1 MPIASPTIAVPRRI
15 RKTLINYGRHG
26 SDHVEV
32 DCVRHPSYTSFV
44 TINYMQM
51 LLDLMEE
58 RQKWIEKRDESLR
71 EISRLSEL
79 IRATMNMIPAEQL
92 ARYEPIFERI
102 EKRPAGLSTA
112 IRACYTGGTGFA
124 AALRRDA
131 EKGSA
136 EKDQRKDGAGV
147 AGREAEESQHGTAPT
162 GSEEKAWFTPVE
174 IRDALK
180 RMGFPFEN
188 YKANPLASIH
198 TTLKRMVPAEM
209 EVKTLKSGEKAYRL
223 KSAGEWTQAFAE
235 VREWLRSSYSGAV
248 QSAGSVIA
256 VKRKKDADK
265 QTPAEG
271 EKRGTSG
278 SA

>member
-1 MPIASPTIAVPRRI
+1 
-15 RKTLINYGRHG
+15 
-26 SDHVEV
+26 
-32 DCVRHPSYTSFV
+32 V

-58 RQKWIEKRDESLR
+58 RQTWIEKRDESIR

-79 IRATMNMIPAEQL
+79 IRATMNMIPAEQI

-112 IRACYTGGTGFA
+112 IRACYTGATGFA
-124 AALRRDA
+124 QALRREA
-131 EKGSA
+131 KEGSA
-136 EKDQRKDGAGV
+136 GKDQRRDGAGV
-147 AGREAEESQHGTAPT
+147 AGREAKESKP
-162 GSEEKAWFTPVE
+162 EKDAWFTPVE

-209 EVKTLKSGEKAYRL
+209 EVKTLKDGQKAYRL
-223 KSAGEWTQAFAE
+223 KSAGEWTEAFAE
-235 VREWLRSSYSGAV
+235 VRQWLQGSYSV
-248 QSAGSVIA
+248 MQSAGSVIA
-256 VKRKKDADK
+256 VKRNKKDQEKEADE
-265 QTPAEG
+265 QPAPPEEG
-271 EKRGTSG
+271 AKHGTSG
-278 SA
+278 GA

>member
-1 MPIASPTIAVPRRI
+1 
-15 RKTLINYGRHG
+15 
-26 SDHVEV
+26 
-32 DCVRHPSYTSFV
+32 
-44 TINYMQM
+44 MQM

-58 RQKWIEKRDESLR
+58 RQKWIDKRDESIR

-112 IRACYTGGTGFA
+112 IRACYTGGGGLA

-131 EKGSA
+131 EKGQSETTGLGQEKPGA
-136 EKDQRKDGAGV
+136 ERK
-147 AGREAEESQHGTAPT
+147 Q
-162 GSEEKAWFTPVE
+162 WFTPVE
-174 IRDALK
+174 IRDTLK

-209 EVKTLKSGEKAYRL
+209 EVKTLKDGQKAYRL
-223 KSAGEWTQAFAE
+223 KSAGEWTEAFAE
-235 VREWLRSSYSGAV
+235 VRQWLQNSYSVVG
-248 QSAGSVIA
+248 SAGSVMA
-256 VKRKKDADK
+256 VKRNKDTEKDADK
-265 QTPAEG
+265 QTSAEG

-278 SA
+278 GA

>member
-1 MPIASPTIAVPRRI
+1 
-15 RKTLINYGRHG
+15 
-26 SDHVEV
+26 
-32 DCVRHPSYTSFV
+32 V

-58 RQKWIEKRDESLR
+58 RQKWIEKRDESIR

-79 IRATMNMIPAEQL
+79 VRATMNMIPAEQV

-131 EKGSA
+131 EKGQP
-136 EKDQRKDGAGV
+136 K
-147 AGREAEESQHGTAPT
+147 TAAI
-162 GSEEKAWFTPVE
+162 GSEDRDLEKPGTQKPDAERKEWFTPVE

-209 EVKTLKSGEKAYRL
+209 EVKTLKDGQKAYRL
-223 KSAGEWTQAFAE
+223 KSAGEWTEAFAE
-235 VREWLRSSYSGAV
+235 VRQWLKGNFEWHKTAVNAGGGTLVGVRPRSKEEQEQGDKPDQQDPPAKGA
-248 QSAGSVIA
+248 
-256 VKRKKDADK
+256 
-265 QTPAEG
+265 
-271 EKRGTSG
+271 KRGTSG
-278 SA
+278 GA

>member
-1 MPIASPTIAVPRRI
+1 
-15 RKTLINYGRHG
+15 L
-26 SDHVEV
+26 
-32 DCVRHPSYTSFV
+32 

-58 RQKWIEKRDESLR
+58 RQKWIDKRDESIR

-102 EKRPAGLSTA
+102 EKRPVGLSTA

-136 EKDQRKDGAGV
+136 AK
-147 AGREAEESQHGTAPT
+147 REAEESKSETPAT
-162 GSEEKAWFTPVE
+162 GSAKDAWFTPVE

-209 EVKTLKSGEKAYRL
+209 EVKTLKDGQKAYRL
-223 KSAGEWTQAFAE
+223 KSAGEWSAAFAE
-235 VREWLRSSYSGAV
+235 VREWLQDGLSAV
-248 QSAGSVIA
+248 TSAGSVIA
-256 VKRKKDADK
+256 VKRNNKDQQKEADK
-265 QTPAEG
+265 QAPPEG
-271 EKRGTSG
+271 EKHGTSG
-278 SA
+278 GA

>member
-1 MPIASPTIAVPRRI
+1 
-15 RKTLINYGRHG
+15 
-26 SDHVEV
+26 
-32 DCVRHPSYTSFV
+32 
-44 TINYMQM
+44 MQM

-58 RQKWIEKRDESLR
+58 RQKWIEKRDESIR

-79 IRATMNMIPAEQL
+79 VRATMNMIPADQI

-124 AALRRDA
+124 AALRRGA

-136 EKDQRKDGAGV
+136 GKDQRKDGAGV
-147 AGREAEESQHGTAPT
+147 AGREAEESK
-162 GSEEKAWFTPVE
+162 SETSDAWFTPVE

-180 RMGFPFEN
+180 HMGFPFEN

-209 EVKTLKSGEKAYRL
+209 EVKTLKDGQKAYRL
-223 KSAGEWTQAFAE
+223 KSAGEWTEAFAE
-235 VREWLRSSYSGAV
+235 VRQWLQGSYSV
-248 QSAGSVIA
+248 MQSAGSAIA
-256 VKRKKDADK
+256 VKRNKKDPENEADA
-265 QTPAEG
+265 QPAPPEG
-271 EKRGTSG
+271 AKRGTSG
-278 SA
+278 GA

>member
-1 MPIASPTIAVPRRI
+1 
-15 RKTLINYGRHG
+15 
-26 SDHVEV
+26 
-32 DCVRHPSYTSFV
+32 
-44 TINYMQM
+44 MQM

-58 RQKWIEKRDESLR
+58 RQKWIEKRDESIR

-92 ARYEPIFERI
+92 VRYEPIFERI

-112 IRACYTGGTGFA
+112 IRACYTGGGSLA

-136 EKDQRKDGAGV
+136 ANDQRKDASGV
-147 AGREAEESQHGTAPT
+147 AGREAEESK
-162 GSEEKAWFTPVE
+162 SEKDVWFTPVE

-223 KSAGEWTQAFAE
+223 KSAGEWTEAFAE
-235 VREWLRSSYSGAV
+235 VRQWLKGYSV
-248 QSAGSVIA
+248 LQSAGTMIVRRGQKA
-256 VKRKKDADK
+256 AEKDADK
-265 QTPAEG
+265 PTPAEG